1 MSAYQYFEF
10 QAADR
15 RPITER
21 EMATLRGLS
30 SRATIIPTRFVK
42 LAGRGRERP
51 EPRAT
56 VRAAQHLL
64 LLAPGQIS
72 SIRWR
77 RTVGIGSSRGCRWRP
92 ATVRAPCVRLREISE

>member
-64 LLAPGQIS
+64 LPTPRRANLDKLVDS
-72 SIRWR
+72 S
-77 RTVGIGSSRGCRWRP
+77 GGESR
-92 ATVRAPCVRLREISE
+92 RLRRSKSFDRVTDHGSEECG